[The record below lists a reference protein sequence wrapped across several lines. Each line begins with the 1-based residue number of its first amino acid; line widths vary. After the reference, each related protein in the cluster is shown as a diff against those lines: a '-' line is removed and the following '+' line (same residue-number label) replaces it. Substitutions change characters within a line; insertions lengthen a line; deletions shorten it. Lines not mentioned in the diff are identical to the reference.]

1 MKKTLHLFLFIICSW
16 GLSQYPTKEQL
27 INDVKTKGG
36 KAFETITPVGDW
48 GMFHDK
54 VPKNKPAD
62 ACAHEV
68 DIKGPSK
75 ADGSYWTYKGKAIY
89 HKVGNKFE
97 FDRVFLYENDTRLN
111 GLKIP
116 GNDYFLNLL
125 VNKIDEKDAI
135 FVKMN
140 FKIYNATAIYSM
152 EMNETPKISGNS
164 ESQFAEYIVN
174 FVLDLP
180 NGNNVNKII
189 LPVKVKA
196 IKKENDF
203 VILSARNENDGKVI
217 ETKNLKS
224 PEEQKNL
231 IRFKDSNKKLKEFM
245 K

>member
-1 MKKTLHLFLFIICSW
+1 MKTKSILFLFLLLNFCF
-16 GLSQYPTKEQL
+16 SQFPSKEQL

-36 KAFETITPVGDW
+36 KVFETVTPVGEW

-54 VPKNKPAD
+54 VPKNKPPD

-68 DIKGPSK
+68 DIKGPEK

-89 HKVGNKFE
+89 NKVRNKFE
-97 FDRVFLYENDTRLN
+97 FDRVFLYENKTRLN

-125 VNKIDEKDAI
+125 INKIDEKDPL

-152 EMNETPKISGNS
+152 EMNEPPKISGNS
-164 ESQFAEYIVN
+164 ESQYAEYTVN
-174 FVLDLP
+174 FEIDLQ
-180 NGNNVNKII
+180 NGSSLNKIK
-189 LPVKVKA
+189 LPVKVKSV
-196 IKKENDF
+196 KKDNDF

-217 ETKNLKS
+217 ETKNLNAQ
-224 PEEQKNL
+224 EEVNKL
-231 IRFKDSNKKLKEFM
+231 IKFKDTNKKLKEFM